1 MDFIWI
7 VKKDGFQNLFKVIE
21 KLTFRCSK
29 LVVNKWLSWEL
40 ATKLGVNMEIDIELT
55 RKNLTNTNAIGLK
68 LFFTSSK
75 VESTVVGLPLQ

>member
-40 ATKLGVNMEIDIELT
+40 ATKLGVNMEIDVKYP
-55 RKNLTNTNAIGLK
+55 RNNLTNTKDVYLT
-68 LFFTSSK
+68 LFFTSSNE
-75 VESTVVGLPLQ
+75 ESTVVALPLQ